1 MMTGTPLE
9 PDGPPRPQETA
20 SRRPAGRRRRHFTAV
35 LGSLV
40 LIGIATALVAYSST
54 LYRIFCQVTGY
65 LGTTQRVAA
74 DNNATRPET
83 VVVHFDTTTAPD
95 LPWRFEPE
103 QSQVTVRL
111 GEQTLVF
118 FRATNTSHEPIVGHA
133 SFNVQPDDAGRFF
146 DKIQCFC
153 FTEERLSPGE
163 TAEMP
168 VLFYVDPAILRDPDA
183 REITTITLS
192 YTFFRSVNPEGA
204 SDLSRYRLASGP
216 TASASSERGH
226 ELFQV
231 RCSVCHD
238 LEHNK
243 SGPML
248 GSVFARRAGTA
259 PGYAYSS
266 ALARAE
272 IVWSAD
278 NLDKWLTN
286 PKGFIAGARMP
297 VRVPDGRD
305 RRDLIAY
312 LESLQPGKATTA
324 EAAAP

>member
-1 MMTGTPLE
+1 MTNGAPLE
-9 PDGPPRPQETA
+9 QDGPPRPQEPA
-20 SRRPAGRRRRHFTAV
+20 PLRRARRRWRHLGAV
-35 LGSLV
+35 LGSLA
-40 LIGIATALVAYSST
+40 LIGFATALVAYSST
-54 LYRIFCQVTGY
+54 LYRLFCQATGY
-65 LGTTQRVAA
+65 LGTTQRVAG

-95 LPWRFEPE
+95 LPWRFEPV
-103 QSQVTVRL
+103 QSQVTVHL

-168 VLFYVDPAILRDPDA
+168 VLFYVDPAILRDKDA
-183 REITTITLS
+183 KDITTITLS

-204 SDLSRYRLASGP
+204 SDLSRYKQASAP
-216 TASASSERGH
+216 TASASSERGR

-243 SGPML
+243 AGPML
-248 GSVFARRAGTA
+248 GNVFTRRAGTA
-259 PGYAYSS
+259 PGYGYSS
-266 ALARAE
+266 ALAHSG

-278 NLDKWLTN
+278 DLDKWLTN

-297 VRVPDGRD
+297 VRVPDSRD

-312 LESLQPGKATTA
+312 LESLQPGKATTD
-324 EAAAP
+324 EAATP